1 MAKEKVYYTQL
12 IDEEWDLTDIRS
24 RASNKAFAKVA
35 MLEAEIYRNKI
46 EIATENY
53 GPLEPE
59 QMALILEGN
68 KIELKIW
75 QYIAELIEKTNKNE

>member
-1 MAKEKVYYTQL
+1 MAKKKVYYTQL
-12 IDEEWDLTDIRS
+12 IDEEWDLADIRS

-59 QMALILEGN
+59 QMALILAGN

-75 QYIAELIEKTNKNE
+75 QYIAELIEKTNKND

>member
-12 IDEEWDLTDIRS
+12 IDEELDLADIRS

-35 MLEAEIYRNKI
+35 MLEAEIYQNKI

-75 QYIAELIEKTNKNE
+75 QYIAELIEKTNKND

>member
-12 IDEEWDLTDIRS
+12 IDEEWDLADIRS

-59 QMALILEGN
+59 QMALILAGN

-75 QYIAELIEKTNKNE
+75 QYIAELIEKTNKND